1 MAEKKPETLEETMD
15 QLNGILD
22 RMEREELSLEESFA
36 WYQKGLELIRSA
48 NSQID
53 TIEKQCI
60 LVDEEGD
67 MHEF

>member
-22 RMEREELSLEESFA
+22 RMEREELSLEESIA